1 MKVLVVGG
9 GMAGLTYAIISARN
23 GNQVVL
29 CERNARVGKK
39 ISATGNG
46 KCNIGNLHAN
56 QSCYNPSPIV
66 QSVLQSVSVDEY
78 LQFLSSC
85 QILTYADETGR
96 LYPLSDSAS
105 NVVDCL
111 RHSANVAGVTTLC
124 DTEVLGVERQGQN
137 FVVNLNGTKQT
148 FQKVV
153 LAMGSGSGAVAPKI
167 SNFVPQNYL
176 TEIQPSLC
184 PVKVVNMDKTLNGIR
199 AKANVSLLQNGQV
212 VATESGEVQFKDYGL
227 SGICIF
233 NLSAVVA
240 RTLVKQN
247 NAEFSFQIDLVPSMT
262 QSQLANV
269 LASRT
274 GNQMSQIFYGI
285 LHNKLAESVVKS
297 AKDCSAESL
306 AFSAKN
312 FTFSLQKLL
321 DWSMSQ
327 VTCGGISASVV
338 EPQTLTLPNGLVALG
353 EMLDVDGKCGGFNLF
368 FAGASAIH
376 TFTQRER
383 QIAFGG

>member
-23 GNQVVL
+23 GNEVVL

-46 KCNIGNLHAN
+46 KCNVGNLHAN
-56 QSCYNPSPIV
+56 ASCYNSSPIV
-66 QSVLQSVSVDEY
+66 QSVLQNVSVEEY

-111 RHSANVAGVTTLC
+111 RLSAKLAGVSMLC
-124 DTEVLGVERQGQN
+124 DTEVLGVEKQGQN
-137 FVVNLNGTKQT
+137 FVANLNGTRQT
-148 FQKVV
+148 FHKVV
-153 LAMGSGSGAVAPKI
+153 LAMGSGSGAVAPNI
-167 SNFVPQNYL
+167 SNFVPQNFL
-176 TEIQPSLC
+176 TKLHPSLC

-199 AKANVSLLQNGQV
+199 AKATVSLLQNGQV

-233 NLSAVVA
+233 NLSAVIARSFVA
-240 RTLVKQN
+240 QN
-247 NAEFSFQIDLVPSMT
+247 KAEFCFKMDLVPTLS
-262 QSQLANV
+262 QSQLASV

-274 GNQMSQIFYGI
+274 GNQTSQIFYGI

-312 FTFSLQKLL
+312 FTFTLQKLL

-327 VTCGGISASVV
+327 ATSGGISASVV
-338 EPQTLTLPNGLVALG
+338 ELQNLTLPNGLVALG

-376 TFTQRER
+376 TFTPQQRK
-383 QIAFGG
+383 IAFGG